1 MQTPSL
7 TREVSEPQTAGSGG
21 VFRRSMTVRLT
32 WFYTVCKLL
41 QFTLLEVHIF
51 CSMDLLSDSSALT
64 DSVGVTIVLLILPS

>member
-1 MQTPSL
+1 
-7 TREVSEPQTAGSGG
+7 
-21 VFRRSMTVRLT
+21 MTVHLT

-51 CSMDLLSDSSALT
+51 CSMDLLSDSSALR